1 MNEPTK
7 ILYGDEPGIAK
18 QGVYR
23 NIQWYIIRGQ
33 LCPLAYI
40 VIPKEHLII
49 KNQEFSYDDY
59 PEFNHCNGGLTF
71 CDTEID
77 SMGIKPK
84 NSIIFGWDYGHC
96 TDYTKYTGYMGFGI
110 DELHVWSVSEIE
122 KEIERS
128 IDDYYTYYCK

>member
-23 NIQWYIIRGQ
+23 NIQWYIIRGR

-49 KNQEFSYDDY
+49 KNQDFSYDDY

-71 CDTEID
+71 CNTEIE
-77 SMGIKPK
+77 SMGIRPK

-96 TDYTKYTGYMGFGI
+96 TDYSRYTGYFGFTFEAHI
-110 DELHVWSVSEIE
+110 WSVA
-122 KEIERS
+122 EIEREIELS

>member
-7 ILYGDEPGIAK
+7 TLYGDEPGIAK

-23 NIQWYIIRGQ
+23 YIQWYIVRGRF
-33 LCPLAYI
+33 CPLAYI

-49 KNQEFSYDDY
+49 KNQDFSYDDY
-59 PEFNHCNGGLTF
+59 PEFNHCNGSLTF
-71 CDTEID
+71 CDTEIN

-96 TDYTKYTGYMGFGI
+96 TDYCRYNRYIGI
-110 DELHVWSVSEIE
+110 GTSELHVWSVAEIE
-122 KEIERS
+122 KEIELS